1 MFFLPA
7 LAFNAILTKIRVD
20 LENKLNREKA
30 NNKIYNVDKKRLD
43 RNFDKTKKYYARTI
57 RTKTVEVKDLSS
69 KYTDLIIRKDNMNNI
84 LNNNVSAIEPTG
96 YKPTKTIENFECP
109 YSDTVDS
116 GIFGGT
122 GGTGG
127 SSGSSGTSGTS
138 GTGGSSGTVSSSGT
152 SGSGGSATIYDPKPH
167 YTQDLEKKKQAEEK
181 NSSDSFY
188 KKYKYIIDQNSILL
202 QRQQYIN
209 DQFTRHNDK
218 FEFYSKYIDKLT
230 LFSNI
235 LFYLY
240 YILLFVVIFK
250 LFFDTPEWIIYYKII
265 IIIVLFVFPLIVY
278 TIEMIIYNT
287 WLFVYSF
294 MYGNVYNNL
303 SYSNKV
309 VLNNTTDL
317 TTNE

>member
-1 MFFLPA
+1 MAFFLPA
-7 LAFNAILTKIRVD
+7 LAINAILTKIRVD

-30 NNKIYNVDKKRLD
+30 NNKIYNVDKKRLE
-43 RNFDKTKKYYARTI
+43 RNFDNTKKYYARTI

-109 YSDTVDS
+109 YSGTADS
-116 GIFGGT
+116 GISDGAGVS
-122 GGTGG
+122 GISSGG
-127 SSGSSGTSGTS
+127 SGSGVSSGTGA
-138 GTGGSSGTVSSSGT
+138 T
-152 SGSGGSATIYDPKPH
+152 SGSDGANGSDVSVIIYDPKPY
-167 YTQDLEKKKQAEEK
+167 YTQDLEIKKQAEEK
-181 NSSDSFY
+181 NTSDSFY
-188 KKYKYIIDQNSILL
+188 KQYKYIIDQNSILL

-209 DQFTRHNDK
+209 DQFTRHNNK
-218 FEFYSKYIDKLT
+218 FEFYSNYIDKLT

-240 YILLFVVIFK
+240 YILVLVVVFK
-250 LFFDTPEWIIYYKII
+250 LFFNTPEWSIYYKII
-265 IIIVLFVFPLIVY
+265 IIIILFVFPLIVY
-278 TIEMIIYNT
+278 TIEMIIYNI

-317 TTNE
+317 TTTE

>member
-1 MFFLPA
+1 
-7 LAFNAILTKIRVD
+7 
-20 LENKLNREKA
+20 
-30 NNKIYNVDKKRLD
+30 
-43 RNFDKTKKYYARTI
+43 
-57 RTKTVEVKDLSS
+57 
-69 KYTDLIIRKDNMNNI
+69 MNNI

-127 SSGSSGTSGTS
+127 SSGTDSSSGTS